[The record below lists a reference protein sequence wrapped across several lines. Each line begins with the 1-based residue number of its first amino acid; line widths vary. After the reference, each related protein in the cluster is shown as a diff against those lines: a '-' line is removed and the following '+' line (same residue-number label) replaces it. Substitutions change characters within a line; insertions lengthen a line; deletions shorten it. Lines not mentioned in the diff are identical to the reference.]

1 MANCKCHCRLDADF
15 EHGLHFKELL
25 MTYVGGFDKTGA
37 LRIDE
42 QFAAPLVAT
51 AKAAGKGW
59 RTQTVS

>member
-1 MANCKCHCRLDADF
+1 LDADF

-42 QFAAPLVAT
+42 QLAAPLVAT